1 MPKQASSASKKAHD
15 AKPASVKGQ
24 SKGQSKGQMP
34 VTVVLSAARSTGVLK
49 PLTQAM
55 VDGVIRDVGI
65 HNIPLLINALRARFL
80 PLQLQ
85 QQQQQA
91 LQQQPLQQQQPQQ
104 AQQLQQAP
112 GQPNVVVVTQPNDGL
127 GAGGIIAPLLIM
139 EAMSGAFSHDGGGKK
154 RRPSTAAAAAK
165 SRGK

>member
-1 MPKQASSASKKAHD
+1 MPKQASPASKKAHD
-15 AKPASVKGQ
+15 AKPASVQ
-24 SKGQSKGQMP
+24 GQSKGQMP
-34 VTVVLSAARSTGVLK
+34 VTVVLSAAKSTGVLK

-65 HNIPLLINALRARFL
+65 HNIPLLINALRARVL

-85 QQQQQA
+85 QA
-91 LQQQPLQQQQPQQ
+91 QQQQPQQ
-104 AQQLQQAP
+104 LQPQLQQAP

-154 RRPSTAAAAAK
+154 RRPSKAAAAK
-165 SRGK
+165 KRAK